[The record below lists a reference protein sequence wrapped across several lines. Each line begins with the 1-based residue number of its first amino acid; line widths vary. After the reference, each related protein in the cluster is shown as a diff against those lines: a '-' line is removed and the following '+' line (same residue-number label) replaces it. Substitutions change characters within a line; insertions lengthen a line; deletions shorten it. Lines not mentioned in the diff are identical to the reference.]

1 MFGVFGKKK
10 KIEKI
15 NIKVLECM
23 KLYSDE
29 TEKAYRNQI
38 SYFKQDYPNEE
49 IQVSDYGAY
58 KVRFM
63 TNMMI
68 VMGAR
73 FSKEKI
79 GFSESKDFLRD
90 IQIASA
96 IAHIPFSDSKSN
108 SYLSKNEISQK
119 TEEII
124 KYILKTVN
132 GNQQK
137 IIDLNFNEKDDFFKK
152 IKLFFHNSISESIE
166 NKEIARKILKSEDHY
181 FSNLAKQNLKIMS
194 DLMKI

>member
-1 MFGVFGKKK
+1 
-10 KIEKI
+10 
-15 NIKVLECM
+15 M

-79 GFSESKDFLRD
+79 GFSESKDFL
-90 IQIASA
+90 
-96 IAHIPFSDSKSN
+96 
-108 SYLSKNEISQK
+108 
-119 TEEII
+119 
-124 KYILKTVN
+124 
-132 GNQQK
+132 
-137 IIDLNFNEKDDFFKK
+137 
-152 IKLFFHNSISESIE
+152 
-166 NKEIARKILKSEDHY
+166 
-181 FSNLAKQNLKIMS
+181 
-194 DLMKI
+194 